1 MYDKELL
8 AIVKALTKQRQY
20 LLDATKKSKV
30 GTNHKNIEYFRE
42 PHKPN
47 K

>member
-1 MYDKELL
+1 M

-20 LLDATKKSKV
+20 LLDATEKFEV
-30 GTNHKNIEYFRE
+30 WMDHKISNTSENYTSSID
-42 PHKPN
+42 N

>member
-1 MYDKELL
+1 M

-20 LLDATKKSKV
+20 LLDATENFEVWMDHKISNTS
-30 GTNHKNIEYFRE
+30 GNYTNSID
-42 PHKPN
+42 N